1 MKESLKN
8 SIIFFIIG
16 FLLVFISFSLSE
28 HKNLAYKIISEGF
41 MIGGWVA
48 LWEALA
54 IVLVKWLPL
63 NKNLKIY
70 NKIANAKIEIYD

>member
-1 MKESLKN
+1 
-8 SIIFFIIG
+8 
-16 FLLVFISFSLSE
+16 
-28 HKNLAYKIISEGF
+28 

-63 NKNLKIY
+63 DKNLKIY